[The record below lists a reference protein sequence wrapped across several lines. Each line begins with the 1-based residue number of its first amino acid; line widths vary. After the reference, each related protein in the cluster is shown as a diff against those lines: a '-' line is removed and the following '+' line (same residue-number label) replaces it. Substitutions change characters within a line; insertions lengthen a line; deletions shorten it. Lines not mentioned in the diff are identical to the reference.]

1 MQVKNKQKLV
11 FDYPIAV
18 CIELCILKRDFLCFL
33 FIFNFEH
40 NIVYILSAL
49 KYMPTN
55 YRSFALKKNE
65 NNQKIQTHVQY
76 ILK

>member
-1 MQVKNKQKLV
+1 MCPMQVKNKQKLV

-40 NIVYILSAL
+40 NIVYILSA
-49 KYMPTN
+49 
-55 YRSFALKKNE
+55 
-65 NNQKIQTHVQY
+65 
-76 ILK
+76 